1 MLRKMQQVWSRV
13 LLGNPQS
20 SLLGTLPGA
29 IFGTLVCWS
38 STAIEGQAGV
48 LLNLEAVPIGT
59 TLTDGVAL
67 FQHTNAKH
75 KNPDAFLTTQGDQR
89 KPNDDGFVAAF
100 NGASANAGNPEAIFS
115 GGKTHTIVLGDIPVT
130 SDNAFRVFLFD
141 ANQNQSEGDDH
152 IDITMLQLFTSTSA
166 SLTSIADLTTANMIY
181 DLDDSEDFTLRVDG
195 SVGTGGADM
204 YFFVP
209 NGLFG
214 SNEATNV
221 YLFYQYTNFND
232 GTEAWTL
239 DKNST
244 YVNPSGGEV
253 PEPTTL
259 ALWTL
264 GGSLALLRRSRRK
277 RTATLKMM

>member
-1 MLRKMQQVWSRV
+1 MEVK
-13 LLGNPQS
+13 
-20 SLLGTLPGA
+20 
-29 IFGTLVCWS
+29 
-38 STAIEGQAGV
+38 AGV

-67 FQHTNAKH
+67 FQHTNNKH
-75 KNPDAFLTTQGDQR
+75 KNPDAFLTTQKDETT
-89 KPNDDGFVAAF
+89 DGFVAAF

-152 IDITMLQLFTSTSA
+152 IDITMLQIFTSTSA
-166 SLTSIADLTTANMIY
+166 SLTSIADLTTASMIY

-221 YLFYQYTNFND
+221 YLYYQYTNFND

-244 YVNPSGGEV
+244 YVNPSGEV
-253 PEPTTL
+253 PEPTAL

-264 GGSLALLRRSRRK
+264 GGSLALVRRSRRK
-277 RTATLKMM
+277 R

>member
-1 MLRKMQQVWSRV
+1 MLRKMHQVWSRV

-38 STAIEGQAGV
+38 STAQV
-48 LLNLEAVPIGT
+48 
-59 TLTDGVAL
+59 
-67 FQHTNAKH
+67 
-75 KNPDAFLTTQGDQR
+75 
-89 KPNDDGFVAAF
+89 
-100 NGASANAGNPEAIFS
+100 
-115 GGKTHTIVLGDIPVT
+115 
-130 SDNAFRVFLFD
+130 
-141 ANQNQSEGDDH
+141 
-152 IDITMLQLFTSTSA
+152 FTSTSA

-244 YVNPSGGEV
+244 YVNPSGEV

>member
-1 MLRKMQQVWSRV
+1 MLQKMMLRKMQKVCSRV
-13 LLGNPQS
+13 LLGYPQAA
-20 SLLGTLPGA
+20 LLGTIPGA
-29 IFGTLVCWS
+29 VFGTLVCWS
-38 STAIEGQAGV
+38 STAMEAQAGF
-48 LLNLEAVPIGT
+48 LNLEAVPIGNF
-59 TLTDGVAL
+59 LTDGVAL
-67 FQHTNAKH
+67 FQHTNNKH
-75 KNPDAFLTTQGDQR
+75 KNPDAFSTTQ
-89 KPNDDGFVAAF
+89 N
-100 NGASANAGNPEAIFS
+100 
-115 GGKTHTIVLGDIPVT
+115 
-130 SDNAFRVFLFD
+130 D
-141 ANQNQSEGDDH
+141 ANQNQSEGADH

-181 DLDDSEDFTLRVDG
+181 DLDKPNNDFTLRVDG

-214 SNEATNV
+214 SNEAINV

-244 YVNPSGGEV
+244 YVNPSGGGEV

>member
-1 MLRKMQQVWSRV
+1 MMLRKMMLRKMQKVGTRV
-13 LLGNPQS
+13 LLGYPQA

-29 IFGTLVCWS
+29 IFATLVCWS
-38 STAIEGQAGV
+38 STAMEVKAGV

-67 FQHTNAKH
+67 FQHTNNKH
-75 KNPDAFLTTQGDQR
+75 KNPDAFLTTQKDETT
-89 KPNDDGFVAAF
+89 DGFVAAF

-152 IDITMLQLFTSTSA
+152 IDITMLQIFTSTSA
-166 SLTSIADLTTANMIY
+166 SLTSIADLTTASMIY

-221 YLFYQYTNFND
+221 YLYYQYTNFND

-244 YVNPSGGEV
+244 YVNPSGEV
-253 PEPTTL
+253 PEPTAL

-264 GGSLALLRRSRRK
+264 GGSLALVRRSRRK
-277 RTATLKMM
+277 R